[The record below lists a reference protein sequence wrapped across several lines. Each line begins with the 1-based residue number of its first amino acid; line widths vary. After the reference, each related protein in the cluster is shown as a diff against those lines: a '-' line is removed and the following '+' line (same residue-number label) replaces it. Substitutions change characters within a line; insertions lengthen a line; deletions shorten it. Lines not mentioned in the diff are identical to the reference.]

1 MIRASGADDV
11 ALALTPAKVQKTTIS
26 DDRRQTNYKP
36 DGTPENP
43 LRSAD

>member
-26 DDRRQTNYKP
+26 DDRRQT
-36 DGTPENP
+36 
-43 LRSAD
+43 ADEGC